1 MSHRLDGSFGEGG
14 GQILRNAA
22 AFAGLLQ
29 KDVVVNNIR
38 AGRKQPGLRAQ
49 HVASLRLVADICGG
63 TLTGAEVKSTEI
75 RYVPS
80 AAPHARSSTSTDD
93 AGSAAA
99 AQMTFKGEIGTAGSI
114 CLLLQASLPCV
125 LFSGRALTLDL
136 RGGTNATLA
145 PQYDYWEH
153 VFLPSLTSGFGLD
166 IGRVSAFVK
175 RRGYFPKGG
184 GQVVVTVD
192 RASPTQ
198 KLRPMHRV
206 DRGHVVSVFVRAFH
220 AGSIPQPFAQEM
232 ADRARDYVQRHL
244 ASAGDADT
252 TPQWRVEVASESRA
266 VGTACGILLV
276 ATTSTGCV
284 LGGSA
289 LGHPKQSAQETGHLA
304 ARELCSA
311 LDDGGCVDDWLQDQ
325 LILYMALA
333 DGASTLLTGSLTLHT
348 RTAIWVAEELTGA
361 TFEVERVGS
370 DSATH
375 QRTEGAADAEGRIP
389 GMHMIRCHGI
399 GFDGVS
405 L

>member
-1 MSHRLDGSFGEGG
+1 MSHHLDGSFGEGG

-29 KDVVVNNIR
+29 VDLVVDNIR

-49 HVASLRLVADICGG
+49 HVASLRLVAEICGG
-63 TLTGAEVKSTEI
+63 TIIGAEVKSTHI

-80 AAPHARSSTSTDD
+80 VAAPPSH
-93 AGSAAA
+93 SASAPPTNA
-99 AQMTFKGEIGTAGSI
+99 ESMFRGEIGTAGSI
-114 CLLLQASLPCV
+114 CLLLQAALPCA
-125 LFSGRALTLDL
+125 LFSGRTLTLDL

-153 VFLPSLTSGFGLD
+153 VFLPALASGFGLD
-166 IGRVSAFVK
+166 KGRIAAFVK

-192 RASPTQ
+192 QAAPSQ

-206 DRGHVVSVFVRAFH
+206 ERGRVVSMFVRAFH
-220 AGSIPQPFAQEM
+220 AGSILRPFAQEM
-232 ADRARDYVQRHL
+232 ADRAREYVQRHL
-244 ASAGDADT
+244 ANASDADAPLWT
-252 TPQWRVEVASESRA
+252 VEVASETRS
-266 VGTACGILLV
+266 VGTASGILIV

-289 LGHPKQSAQETGHLA
+289 LGHPKQGAQETGYLA

-333 DGASTLLTGSLTLHT
+333 DGTSTLLTGSLTLHT

-370 DSATH
+370 DSANH
-375 QRTEGAADAEGRIP
+375 QRNDGAADAEGRIP
-389 GMHMIRCHGI
+389 GMHTIRCHGI

-405 L
+405 I